1 MFHRY
6 LLRRLKAIGL
16 DKIAFDMQVYE
27 VDIDSYIMGREEQ
40 ARQSL
45 LKSLIDAEK
54 LNIYVLHQ

>member
-1 MFHRY
+1 
-6 LLRRLKAIGL
+6 
-16 DKIAFDMQVYE
+16 MQVYE